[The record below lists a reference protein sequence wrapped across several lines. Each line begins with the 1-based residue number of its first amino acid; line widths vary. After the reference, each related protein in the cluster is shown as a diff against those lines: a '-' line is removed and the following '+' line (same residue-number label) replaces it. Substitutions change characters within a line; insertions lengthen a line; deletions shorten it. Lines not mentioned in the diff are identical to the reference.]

1 MDRWLIGWFARK
13 VGAVPVGRALDM
25 VKPGP
30 GTIYLP
36 DLIEDPLLVR
46 GVGTKFDDG
55 KLVQVGGLLV
65 LPSVNGTAANAEIAQ
80 IISAEEIKLKKPFKG
95 KAAMSQMT
103 GRVDVDDS
111 GKFTDLSVKG
121 TVAGFEGSI
130 YKVAPKVD
138 QTQVYDAVFDRL
150 SAGGAV
156 GIFPEGGS
164 HDRTEL
170 LPLKAGVAIMALG
183 ALAANPDCG
192 LKIVPC
198 GMNYSMRTNFDLGL
212 WSSLATRSRSRKN
225 LLNSTGMENEERQ
238 SVNCWTLYT
247 KPWLLSQS
255 QARITIPSCLSKQFV
270 GFTIQLAKSFRF
282 PWSSNST
289 ED

>member
-1 MDRWLIGWFARK
+1 
-13 VGAVPVGRALDM
+13 M

-36 DLIEDPLLVR
+36 DPIEDPLLVR

-138 QTQVYDAVFDRL
+138 QTQVYDAVST
-150 SAGGAV
+150 SA
-156 GIFPEGGS
+156 E
-164 HDRTEL
+164 
-170 LPLKAGVAIMALG
+170 
-183 ALAANPDCG
+183 
-192 LKIVPC
+192 
-198 GMNYSMRTNFDLGL
+198 
-212 WSSLATRSRSRKN
+212 TRSNTAS
-225 LLNSTGMENEERQ
+225 
-238 SVNCWTLYT
+238 
-247 KPWLLSQS
+247 
-255 QARITIPSCLSKQFV
+255 
-270 GFTIQLAKSFRF
+270 
-282 PWSSNST
+282 
-289 ED
+289 